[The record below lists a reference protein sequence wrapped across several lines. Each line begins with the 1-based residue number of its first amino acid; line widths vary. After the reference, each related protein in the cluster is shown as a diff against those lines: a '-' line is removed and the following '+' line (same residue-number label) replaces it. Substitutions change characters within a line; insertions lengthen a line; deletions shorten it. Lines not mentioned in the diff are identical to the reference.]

1 MDIIVAQSLLEPNA
15 GLIFYKVIVFALLL
29 FLLRKFAW
37 KPIVSAL
44 SEREETI
51 DASIRQA
58 ERALEEARQTGE
70 KNEEARRAAEENAR
84 RIMQEAR
91 AAAERVRTEDI
102 EKTRARIRQMQ
113 KQAQDEIEREKQRA
127 LEELRDEV
135 AGLAIQ
141 TAEQILEETLDTD
154 RHRKLVNRFI
164 EQLPRN

>member
-1 MDIIVAQSLLEPNA
+1 MDIILAQSLLEPNA

-84 RIMQEAR
+84 RIMQDAR
-91 AAAERVRTEDI
+91 AAAERVRTEDL

>member
-84 RIMQEAR
+84 RIMQDAR
-91 AAAERVRTEDI
+91 AAAERVRTEDL

>member
-29 FLLRKFAW
+29 FVLGKYAW

-51 DASIRQA
+51 DASLRKA
-58 ERALEEARQTGE
+58 EHALEEARKTGE

-84 RIMQEAR
+84 RVLQDAR
-91 AAAERVRTEDI
+91 TAAERVRAGEM
-102 EKTRARIRQMQ
+102 EKTQTRIRQMQ
-113 KQAQDEIEREKQRA
+113 EQAQAEIEREKQRA

-135 AGLAIQ
+135 AGLAIR
-141 TAEQILEETLDTD
+141 TAEQILEETLDAD
-154 RHRKLVNRFI
+154 RHRKLVDRFI

>member
-15 GLIFYKVIVFALLL
+15 GLIFYKIIVFALLL

-51 DASIRQA
+51 DSSIRKA

-84 RIMQEAR
+84 RIMQDAR
-91 AAAERVRTEDI
+91 AAADRVRTEELD
-102 EKTRARIRQMQ
+102 KTRARIRQMQ
-113 KQAQDEIEREKQRA
+113 EQAQAEIEREKQRA

-141 TAEQILEETLDTD
+141 TAEQILEETLDAD
-154 RHRKLVNRFI
+154 RHRKMVDRFI

>member
-141 TAEQILEETLDTD
+141 TAEQILEETLDAD

>member
-15 GLIFYKVIVFALLL
+15 GLIFYKIIVFALLL

-51 DASIRQA
+51 DSSIRKA

-84 RIMQEAR
+84 RVMQEAR
-91 AAAERVRTEDI
+91 AAADRVRSEELD
-102 EKTRARIRQMQ
+102 KTRARIRHMQ
-113 KQAQDEIEREKQRA
+113 EQAQAEIEREKQRA

-141 TAEQILEETLDTD
+141 TAEQILEETLDAD
-154 RHRKLVNRFI
+154 RHRKMVDRFI

>member
-51 DASIRQA
+51 DSSIRQA

-84 RIMQEAR
+84 RIMQDAR
-91 AAAERVRTEDI
+91 AAADRVRTEDI

>member
-84 RIMQEAR
+84 RIMQDAR

>member
-84 RIMQEAR
+84 RIMQDAR
-91 AAAERVRTEDI
+91 AAADRVRTEDI

-154 RHRKLVNRFI
+154 RHRKMVNRFI

>member
-91 AAAERVRTEDI
+91 AAAERVRTEDL
-102 EKTRARIRQMQ
+102 EKTRTRIRQMQ

>member
-84 RIMQEAR
+84 RIMQDAR

-141 TAEQILEETLDTD
+141 TAEQILEETLDAD
-154 RHRKLVNRFI
+154 RHRKLVDRFI

>member
-29 FLLRKFAW
+29 FVLGKYAW

-51 DASIRQA
+51 DASLRKA
-58 ERALEEARQTGE
+58 EQALEEARQTGE

-84 RIMQEAR
+84 RVMHDAR
-91 AAAERVRTEDI
+91 AAAERMRTEEM
-102 EKTRARIRQMQ
+102 EKTRVRIRQMQ
-113 KQAQDEIEREKQRA
+113 EQAQAEIEREKGRA

-135 AGLAIQ
+135 AGLAIG
-141 TAEQILEETLDTD
+141 TAEQILEETLNAD
-154 RHRKLVNRFI
+154 RHRKLVDRFI

>member
-1 MDIIVAQSLLEPNA
+1 MDIILAQSLLEPNA

-84 RIMQEAR
+84 RIMQDAR

>member
-84 RIMQEAR
+84 RIMQDAR
-91 AAAERVRTEDI
+91 AAAERVRTEDL

-113 KQAQDEIEREKQRA
+113 KQAQAEIEREKQRA

-135 AGLAIQ
+135 AGLAIH
-141 TAEQILEETLDTD
+141 TAEQILEETLDAD

>member
-15 GLIFYKVIVFALLL
+15 GLVFYKAIVFAILL
-29 FLLRKFAW
+29 FVLGKYAW

-51 DASIRQA
+51 DASLRKA
-58 ERALEEARQTGE
+58 EQALEEARQTGA

-84 RIMQEAR
+84 RVMQDAR
-91 AAAERVRTEDI
+91 AAAERVRTEEV
-102 EKTRARIRQMQ
+102 EKTRARIRQMHE
-113 KQAQDEIEREKQRA
+113 QAQAEIEREKGHA
-127 LEELRDEV
+127 LEDLRDEV

-141 TAEQILEETLDTD
+141 TAEQILEETLDAN
-154 RHRKLVNRFI
+154 RHRKLVDRFI